1 MQGLNWLK
9 QGVWSVLLSIGAGL
23 FLLSGADAAV
33 TWEKVYNTSTSIG
46 IVTAPTADGGY
57 VSLGYFNDSGDYLPT
72 VMKLDTLGNIEWYRR
87 YRPAVGRWGVVV
99 KITPTKDGGFL
110 LCGHSYVP
118 TFSALVMK
126 LDGLGNVLWTKTYL
140 PSLPPQYKFSPY
152 YMRYGNGIQILEAD
166 DGGYLF
172 LAQDTIGTVA
182 RTDQKNLWLL
192 KLNSGG
198 DIQWQKSLAASAGDW
213 AANLLKTRAGDYMV
227 TAHTN
232 HAIGGR
238 SRSLVLKVDAL
249 GTIKWEKTYDN
260 ARTNLLDSLT
270 EFEDGSFA
278 LAGKDLILRMP
289 WVVKFDPS
297 GDIVWQKEY
306 ITAQKMD
313 YALTILPAV
322 DNGLLVAGGYGSSAI
337 LKLSSAG
344 TAQWLAELKNGGMV
358 QSFRPTTDGGYVLSS
373 SSWGGNTVFKLDA
386 NAEGCR
392 PYLKKTYLT
401 TTIDNN
407 FIAADASINTV
418 LTDAVP
424 VSIAVESE
432 DLPLPTPYL
441 YCISALPEIVV
452 DASALDYGFGSVEVL
467 TSATANVFVSNICG
481 AALNVSAIT
490 ITGANASDFT
500 LTTDCSTVVAG
511 GSCTAEVVFAPGT
524 LGAKLGLLTITS
536 DDPKQPK
543 IEIPLSGQAV
553 DTVAP
558 VITLLGQEEL
568 TVEAGSAYVD
578 AGTTALDNYDGN
590 LTAAIVTDNPVNS
603 TVVGTY
609 LVTYDVTDASG
620 NRATQLIRTVHVVD
634 TIPPEV
640 SLSVDRSLLWP
651 PNHKL
656 VDILVSGDAQDSG
669 SGLLTVVLSVTDE
682 YGEYNLTLPTFGS
695 TVALE
700 AWRDG
705 QDKDGRVYTL
715 TAVATDRAGNTTTR
729 SSNILVPHDLGK

>member
-1 MQGLNWLK
+1 MQGLDWVK
-9 QGVWSVLLSIGAGL
+9 QGVWSVLFCIATGVFFLGGAE
-23 FLLSGADAAV
+23 AAV
-33 TWEKVYNTSTSIG
+33 TWERSYAGIPYNRTIE
-46 IVTAPTADGGY
+46 ATADGGY
-57 VSLGYFNDSGDYLPT
+57 ASVGIQTNSPSVLKFDALGNVEWHRKYSLANAGGYFFISSLKST
-72 VMKLDTLGNIEWYRR
+72 R
-87 YRPAVGRWGVVV
+87 
-99 KITPTKDGGFL
+99 DGGFI
-110 LCGHSYVP
+110 LCGKKSETTY
-118 TFSALVMK
+118 SAWVMK
-126 LDGLGNVLWTKTYL
+126 LDGGGNVLWTRSYNLTAN
-140 PSLPPQYKFSPY
+140 Y
-152 YMRYGNGIQILEAD
+152 YRNVSGIVIHETE
-166 DGGYLF
+166 DGGFIL
-172 LAQDTIGTVA
+172 LAEDTINTISQTLA
-182 RTDQKNLWLL
+182 KNLWLV
-192 KLNSGG
+192 KLDEVG
-198 DIQWQKSLAASAGDW
+198 DIQWQKTLSSNEFLYAH
-213 AANLLKTRAGDYMV
+213 NLYKTRDGAFVV
-227 TAHTN
+227 TARAGNTN
-232 HAIGGR
+232 TGKVVVMKLDGNGGPIWAKNYGADR
-238 SRSLVLKVDAL
+238 L
-249 GTIKWEKTYDN
+249 
-260 ARTNLLDSLT
+260 NLIHSLT
-270 EFEDGSFA
+270 ELEDGSFA
-278 LAGKDLILRMP
+278 LAGTSPMPYPVWEYP
-289 WVVKFDPS
+289 WVVKINNT
-297 GDIVWQKEY
+297 GNIIWQKEY
-306 ITAQKMD
+306 STDEVRYPVM
-313 YALTILPAV
+313 ILPAV
-322 DNGLLVAGGYGSSAI
+322 DNGFLLAGSETGQHSFM
-337 LKLSSAG
+337 LKLDDAG
-344 TAQWLAELKNGGMV
+344 TAQWSVDLGRGV
-358 QSFRPTTDGGYVLSS
+358 VFGFQSTVDGGYVLAKPYSVY
-373 SSWGGNTVFKLDA
+373 NVTKLDA
-386 NAEGCR
+386 NAESCLNR
-392 PYLKKTYLT
+392 NKNYLT
-401 TTIDNN
+401 TTMEKNLSV
-407 FIAADASINTV
+407 ADAIVKTAQ
-418 LTDAVP
+418 TDALP
-424 VSIAVESE
+424 VSIAIISE
-432 DLPLPTPYL
+432 DISIPLSQL
-441 YCISALPEIVV
+441 YCISALPEIAV

-467 TSATANVFVSNICG
+467 SSAAANVFISNSCG

-490 ITGANASDFT
+490 ITGENAGDFT

-715 TAVATDRAGNTTTR
+715 TAVATDRAGNATTR

>member
-1 MQGLNWLK
+1 MQGLDWLK
-9 QGVWSVLLSIGAGL
+9 QGAWSVLLCIAAGL
-23 FLLSGADAAV
+23 FFLGGAEAAV
-33 TWEKVYNTSTSIG
+33 TWEKAYYTSPTG
-46 IVTAPTADGGY
+46 VVTAPTADGGY
-57 VSLGYFNDSGDYLPT
+57 VSLGFFNDSGDYLPT

-87 YRPAVGRWGVVV
+87 YRPAVGRWDIVA

-110 LCGHSYVP
+110 LCGLSYVP
-118 TFSALVMK
+118 TSGALVMK

-140 PSLPPQYKFSPY
+140 PALPPKYSGSPY
-152 YMRYGNGIQILEAD
+152 YKRSDNGIQILEAD

-172 LAQDTIGTVA
+172 LAADQIGTMA
-182 RTDQKNLWLL
+182 RTAEKNLWLL
-192 KLNSGG
+192 KLSSGG

-213 AANLLKTRAGDYMV
+213 AENLLKTRAGDYMV

-232 HAIGGR
+232 LGTGGS

-249 GTIKWEKTYDN
+249 GTIKWAKTYDN
-260 ARTNLLDSLT
+260 ARTNLLHSLT

-278 LAGKDLILRMP
+278 LAGKELILRMP

-306 ITAQKMD
+306 ITAQKVD
-313 YALTILPAV
+313 HALTILPAA
-322 DNGLLVAGGYGSSAI
+322 DNGLLVAGGYASSAI

-344 TAQWLAELKNGGMV
+344 TAQWLAELKNGGIV
-358 QSFRPTTDGGYVLSS
+358 RSFQPTTDGGYVLSS
-373 SSWGGNTVFKLDA
+373 WGNTVFKLDA

-432 DLPLPTPYL
+432 DLSSPTSYL
-441 YCISALPEIVV
+441 YCISALPEIAV

-467 TSATANVFVSNICG
+467 TSEAAKVFVSNSCG
-481 AALNVSAIT
+481 ADLHVSAMT
-490 ITGANASDFT
+490 ITGANAGDFT
-500 LTTDCSTVVAG
+500 LSTDCSAVAAG
-511 GSCTAEVVFAPGT
+511 GSCTAEIVFAPGS
-524 LGAKLGLLTITS
+524 LGVKLALLTITS

-568 TVEAGSAYVD
+568 TVEAGSVYVD
-578 AGTTALDNYDGN
+578 AGATALDNYDGN
-590 LTAAIVTDNPVNS
+590 LTTAIATDNPVNS

-609 LVTYDVTDASG
+609 LVTYDVADASG
-620 NRATQLIRTVHVVD
+620 NRATQLLRTVHVVD

-656 VDILVSGDAQDSG
+656 IDILVNGGAQDSG
-669 SGLLTVVLSVTDE
+669 SGLLSVVLSITDE
-682 YGEYNLTLPTFGS
+682 YGKYNLTLPAFGS

-705 QDKDGRVYTL
+705 LDKDGRIYTL

-729 SSNILVPHDLGK
+729 SSNILVPHDMGK